1 MNSMIE
7 EPTRHAGRTAAD
19 VDDPAFDVRRPLAFL
34 FGALGALLAGYGYA
48 TRGDAELYV
57 KSGYVNVNVRWGLV
71 LLGFAALMTLLALA
85 SARLRR
91 GRVGDA
97 AGSSLRSNSAP
108 PRDE

>member
-1 MNSMIE
+1 MIE

-19 VDDPAFDVRRPLAFL
+19 ADDPAFDLRRPLAFL
-34 FGALGALLAGYGYA
+34 FGALGVLLAGYGYA

-57 KSGYVNVNVRWGLV
+57 KSGYVNVNIRWGLV
-71 LLGFAALMTLLALA
+71 LLGFAALMTLLSLA
-85 SARLRR
+85 SARVRR

-97 AGSSLRSNSAP
+97 AGPSSLSDPDP